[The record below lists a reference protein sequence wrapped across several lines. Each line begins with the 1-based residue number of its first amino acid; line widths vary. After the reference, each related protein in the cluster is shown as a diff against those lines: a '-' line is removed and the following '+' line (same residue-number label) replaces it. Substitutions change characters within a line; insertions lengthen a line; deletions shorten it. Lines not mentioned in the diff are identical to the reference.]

1 MRSRNKISDC
11 WCFKFHWRPLAN
23 TSWSFP
29 ASIPFSLQYKST
41 CWIGKNG
48 WLLCLFTLTTS
59 WVNLFKTALLS
70 PLTTPPIWPAA
81 ASLMWCKSR
90 RGPYAPDL
98 PHCVFL
104 EATSLLLRGPVP
116 AIHLQGGNGLNGKQ
130 LNGEIK
136 GENRWSCVSAFFFNC
151 WLTVDPKHSPR
162 MKAFIVLT

>member
-23 TSWSFP
+23 TSWSSA

-70 PLTTPPIWPAA
+70 PLTTPPIWPVAT
-81 ASLMWCKSR
+81 SLMWCKSH
-90 RGPYAPDL
+90 RGPYAPARR
-98 PHCVFL
+98 HCVFS
-104 EATSLLLRGPVP
+104 EATSLLLRRPCP
-116 AIHLQGGNGLNGKQ
+116 SRTFTGGDGLSGKQ
-130 LNGEIK
+130 LNREIK
-136 GENRWSCVSAFFFNC
+136 GENGWSCVSAHLYFNC
-151 WLTVDPKHSPR
+151 W
-162 MKAFIVLT
+162 